1 MKTRISVVVGGAV
14 CIALGVSI
22 YFVTKRKQE
31 IAKRTKGHV
40 PYSSYEAVLKRPMD
54 VVLSGIGLIILSPV
68 LLITAIL
75 VRVKLGT
82 PVIFK
87 QQRPGKDEKIFEIMK
102 FRTMTNEVDKNRKL
116 LPDEKRLTSFGKKL
130 RSSSLDELPELINV
144 FKGDMSMVGPR
155 PQLVKDMVF
164 MSEEY
169 RKRHTVLPGLTGL
182 AQVSG
187 RNGITWE
194 EKLDKDLEYIKKI
207 TLFNDIKI
215 LLKTVIKV
223 LSKDG
228 INEEGQV
235 TALDYGEWL
244 LSKNVIDYDEYLIRE
259 TEVKRL
265 LGEENESI
273 RMEIL

>member
-1 MKTRISVVVGGAV
+1 M
-14 CIALGVSI
+14 L
-22 YFVTKRKQE
+22 
-31 IAKRTKGHV
+31 
-40 PYSSYEAVLKRPMD
+40 
-54 VVLSGIGLIILSPV
+54 
-68 LLITAIL
+68 
-75 VRVKLGT
+75 VKLGT

-87 QQRPGKDEKIFEIMK
+87 QKRPGKDEKIFEIMK
-102 FRTMTNEVDKNRKL
+102 FRTMTNEVDKNGEF
-116 LPDEKRLTSFGKKL
+116 LPDEKRLTSFGKRL
-130 RSSSLDELPELINV
+130 RSSSLDELLELINV

-164 MSEEY
+164 MSKEY
-169 RKRHTVLPGLTGL
+169 RKRHAVLPGITGL

-194 EKLDKDLEYIKKI
+194 EKLDKDLVYLKKI
-207 TLFNDIKI
+207 TLLNDIKI
-215 LLKTVIKV
+215 MMKTVIKV
-223 LSKDG
+223 LSRDG

-244 LSKNVIDYDEYLIRE
+244 LLNNVIDYDEYLIRE

-273 RMEIL
+273 RMEVL

>member
-1 MKTRISVVVGGAV
+1 MF
-14 CIALGVSI
+14 IALGVSI
-22 YFVTKRKQE
+22 YFATKRKQE

-87 QQRPGKDEKIFEIMK
+87 QKRPGKDEKIFEIMK
-102 FRTMTNEVDKNRKL
+102 FRTMTNEVDKNGEF
-116 LPDEKRLTSFGKKL
+116 LPDEKRLTSFGKRL
-130 RSSSLDELPELINV
+130 RSSSLDELLELINV

-164 MSEEY
+164 MSKEY
-169 RKRHTVLPGLTGL
+169 RKRHAVLPGITGL

-194 EKLDKDLEYIKKI
+194 EKLDKDLVYLKKI
-207 TLFNDIKI
+207 TLLNDIKI
-215 LLKTVIKV
+215 MMKTVIKV
-223 LSKDG
+223 LSRDG

-244 LSKNVIDYDEYLIRE
+244 LLNNVIDYDEYLIRE

-273 RMEIL
+273 RMEVL